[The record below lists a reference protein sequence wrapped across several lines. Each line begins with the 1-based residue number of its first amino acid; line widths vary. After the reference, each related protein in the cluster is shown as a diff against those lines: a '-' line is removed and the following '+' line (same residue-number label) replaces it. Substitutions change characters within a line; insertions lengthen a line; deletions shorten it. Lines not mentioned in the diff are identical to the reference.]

1 MTIKEL
7 TEILLFWISINTNYD
22 TSKFDYKINEVSK
35 DQLQNIACKGRC
47 PILAIFLPDKGIYYA
62 KTDLKNAC
70 SQSVILHEM
79 IHGFQEIFDRRK
91 EDIFREQEAYELQNK
106 FLKDYSNKNE
116 LIYDLSVKK
125 CRSLQTKI
133 WKY

>member
-22 TSKFDYKINEVSK
+22 TTKFDYEINEVSK
-35 DQLQNIACKGRC
+35 DQLQNIAWKGRC

-91 EDIFREQEAYELQNK
+91 EDIFCSQ
-106 FLKDYSNKNE
+106 FSNKGFFNFKKNIPRIIGE
-116 LIYDLSVKK
+116 LNLSK
-125 CRSLQTKI
+125 
-133 WKY
+133 W